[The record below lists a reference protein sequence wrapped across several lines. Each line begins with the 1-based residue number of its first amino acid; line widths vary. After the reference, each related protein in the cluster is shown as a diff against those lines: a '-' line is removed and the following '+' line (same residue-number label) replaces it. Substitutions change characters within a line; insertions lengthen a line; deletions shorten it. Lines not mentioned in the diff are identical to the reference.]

1 LNRADRWHRRGG
13 FARRKRPAC
22 SLHPLDQFRA
32 FQTLREKGLSEED
45 IGARFFV
52 HPTVVKQRL
61 KLAAVSQK
69 LLDVYAEDGMT
80 LEQLM
85 AFTVTNDRVRQEQV
99 WEALART
106 YNKEPYYI
114 RRQLTEGAVRAADK
128 RARFVGVD
136 VYEAAGG
143 VVMRDLFE
151 HDDGGWLQ
159 DPALLDRLVIE
170 KLKAEAETL
179 RAEGW
184 KWIAAA
190 PDFPYAHTAGQRWL
204 HGEPVDLTD
213 EERAAREALSAELD
227 RLEQEYAKAD
237 ELPEEVD
244 QRLSELETALEA
256 FDVRPVV
263 YDPVEIARAGVFV
276 SIDSD
281 GDLRIERGYV
291 RPEDEPPIEPVE
303 GRDGGSPA
311 AMSRRRRLSMRSSL
325 LAPVLRRWTPKAKR
339 TTQSSRC
346 RNGS

>member
-1 LNRADRWHRRGG
+1 
-13 FARRKRPAC
+13 
-22 SLHPLDQFRA
+22 
-32 FQTLREKGLSEED
+32 
-45 IGARFFV
+45 
-52 HPTVVKQRL
+52 
-61 KLAAVSQK
+61 
-69 LLDVYAEDGMT
+69 
-80 LEQLM
+80 M
-85 AFTVTNDRVRQEQV
+85 AFTVTNDQVRQEQV

-190 PDFPYAHTAGQRWL
+190 PDFPYAHTAGQRRL

-213 EERAAREALSAELD
+213 EERAAREALSSELD
-227 RLEQEYAKAD
+227 RLEQEYASAD

-244 QRLSELETALEA
+244 GRVYARHGTSVDTRLTVIDRLPADDPTACPI
-256 FDVRPVV
+256 RRGW
-263 YDPVEIARAGVFV
+263 RATPP
-276 SIDSD
+276 
-281 GDLRIERGYV
+281 RGSS
-291 RPEDEPPIEPVE
+291 
-303 GRDGGSPA
+303 G
-311 AMSRRRRLSMRSSL
+311 SRRWC
-325 LAPVLRRWTPKAKR
+325 PCD
-339 TTQSSRC
+339 Q
-346 RNGS
+346 